1 MRKIFLLLFPSI
13 LLGLSMGN
21 PAEPEVVDQGFFIP
35 QNSSFG
41 LKVGYQGDRVF
52 DRLLRAQDK
61 AKGRV
66 DHCNMQ
72 MDQGVVALNY
82 LDRFELYGS
91 AGSMRSHFWL
101 RPKIDQKRREFE
113 THDSFTGGG
122 GARLLLAQWGNTGI
136 GIDGKIQWGKPAI
149 KWVTVNG
156 VSSASGS
163 HLTFREWQ
171 TSFAVFHTV
180 NIFTPYLGA
189 KYSSVHAH
197 VQGLSSQ
204 EYLHSHFEMVSRRRF
219 GMALGCTLSSGK
231 KFDLFVE
238 VQMIDEQGISFGGNI
253 KF

>member
-1 MRKIFLLLFPSI
+1 MKKFFLLLFPSI

-41 LKVGYQGDRVF
+41 LKIGYQGDRVF

-136 GIDGKIQWGKPAI
+136 GI
-149 KWVTVNG
+149 
-156 VSSASGS
+156 
-163 HLTFREWQ
+163 
-171 TSFAVFHTV
+171 
-180 NIFTPYLGA
+180 
-189 KYSSVHAH
+189 
-197 VQGLSSQ
+197 
-204 EYLHSHFEMVSRRRF
+204 
-219 GMALGCTLSSGK
+219 
-231 KFDLFVE
+231 
-238 VQMIDEQGISFGGNI
+238 
-253 KF
+253 